1 MRPLL
6 QYTDRYQADI
16 GRHVFPMDKY
26 GRIITSLVEA
36 GLATSNDI
44 VEPEAASVDD
54 ALLVHTKAYVHD
66 ILTGSLSPDDVI
78 RLELPFS
85 RSLVDAFFLAAGG
98 TIAALR
104 SSLERGAGV
113 NVGGGFH
120 HAYPDHAEGFCLLND
135 VAIGVARL
143 LADRT
148 VSRVAIVDCDV
159 HQGNGTAATFGHDPR
174 VFTFSIHQE
183 NNYPFPKPPSSLDV
197 GLDDWTTGPVYL
209 ERLAEALPWA
219 VDDFNPEIVLYVAG
233 ADPYEHDFLGG
244 LKLTPEDLA
253 ERDAMVMGA
262 CAKRSIPFAVVLAG
276 GYAANTDE
284 TVAIHTA
291 TVAAA
296 LQVGES
302 LADQRREEPG
312 GARTDRAETG
322 RGDAA

>member
-6 QYTDRYQADI
+6 QYSERYQADI

-26 GRIITSLVEA
+26 GRIIRSLTEA
-36 GLATSNDI
+36 GVVTSDDI
-44 VEPEAASVDD
+44 AEPQPASVED

-66 ILTGSLSPDDVI
+66 ILTGGLSPDDII

-104 SSLERGAGV
+104 SSLERGVGV

-148 VSRVAIVDCDV
+148 VTRVAIVDCDV
-159 HQGNGTAATFGHDPR
+159 HQGNGTAATFSHDPR

-209 ERLAEALPWA
+209 ERLADALPWA
-219 VDDFNPEIVLYVAG
+219 VDDFDPEIVLYVAG

-244 LKLTPEDLA
+244 LKLSPEHLA

-262 CAKRSIPFAVVLAG
+262 CARRGVPFAVVLAG

-284 TVAIHTA
+284 TVAIHAA
-291 TVAAA
+291 TVTAAIET
-296 LQVGES
+296 GEA
-302 LADQRREEPG
+302 LADTRNRSAG
-312 GARTDRAETG
+312 GAPIA
-322 RGDAA
+322 DADASGNGTP

>member
-26 GRIITSLVEA
+26 GRVIESLVSSGVITAE
-36 GLATSNDI
+36 DV
-44 VEPEAASVDD
+44 VEPQPASVDD

-66 ILTGSLSPDDVI
+66 ILTGGLSEDDII

-85 RSLVDAFFLAAGG
+85 RSLVDSFFLAAGG

-104 SSLERGAGV
+104 SALERGVGV

-148 VSRVAIVDCDV
+148 VSRVAVVDCDV
-159 HQGNGTAATFGHDPR
+159 HQGNGTAATFSHDPR

-183 NNYPFPKPPSSLDV
+183 NNYPFPKPPSSLDIP
-197 GLDDWTTGPVYL
+197 LADWTEGPTYL
-209 ERLAEALPWA
+209 ERLAEGLPWA
-219 VDDFNPEIVLYVAG
+219 IDDFDPELVLYVAG

-244 LKLTPEDLA
+244 LKLSPHDLA

-262 CAKRSIPFAVVLAG
+262 CAKRGVPFAAVLAG
-276 GYAANTDE
+276 GYAARTDE
-284 TVAIHTA
+284 TVAIHAA
-291 TVAAA
+291 TVTAAI
-296 LQVGES
+296 
-302 LADQRREEPG
+302 
-312 GARTDRAETG
+312 ETG
-322 RGDAA
+322 EALETTAPKDRSEQT